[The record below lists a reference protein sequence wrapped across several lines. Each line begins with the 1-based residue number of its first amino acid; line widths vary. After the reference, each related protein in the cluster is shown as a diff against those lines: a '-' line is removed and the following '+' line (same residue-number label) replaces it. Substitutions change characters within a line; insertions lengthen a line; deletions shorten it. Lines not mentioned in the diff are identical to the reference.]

1 MKVSQPSWDKYEAAI
16 LLDALIKIKEGK
28 LFKDEAIRKVSSELR
43 RMAVNNG
50 MKIDEIYRNEN
61 GIKFQMS
68 SMESAYD
75 GETVSI
81 PATRLFS
88 EIAEIYKTDHAQF
101 EKILGEA
108 RSMVNSKKSKKA
120 DFYSWLSQKISVGQ
134 VQEIKSALCE
144 IESQARK
151 TNIIKSSIY
160 DNISPDTIK
169 KIRAKMEQSKIFKFI
184 HKRQWK
190 SIIAAPNYLQ
200 QYAEK
205 EITVKSKPIQEKDK
219 AVNNGSLIG
228 DSALEEFSHWLLA
241 QGMSESS
248 ARGYPNAIRQAE
260 NYAKSRSYTNCVLV
274 TDNSELCIAT
284 VNELFSNNEFI
295 VYNHEQHNRFRAA
308 ITKLLEFY
316 GLEYAF
322 SRYNF
327 KNKRGLD
334 EVAKRDKV
342 VRPDESIR
350 SILMSRYEY
359 GFTCD
364 SLRELMRFRQAADE
378 MGIAL
383 PDDDEELKTAI
394 MSSGIFIDG
403 KVYCK
408 NEDML
413 KELQQIVADILNS
426 GAKVIYYESLFEVN
440 QEWMSSHTIT
450 SPEMLKE
457 YLRNCIKDCSFSK
470 KFIAKG
476 EKFSEKE
483 TVSKEI
489 QRVWGDK
496 SINSVYELRDHL
508 PYIPINNI
516 WRAIS
521 GNDDFVLTSDGEYL
535 FIERFRITKDEA
547 SAILRYADEA
557 YEENG
562 FVSIS
567 DIPLESVEE
576 ENYELP
582 KFAIYNAVYKK
593 VLREKYNLN
602 GKILTKD
609 QNELDAIALLKQYI
623 KDKDK
628 CTFDEVADKVIELTG
643 GINRQYAFQ
652 ALYDEMIRVDLNHFV
667 ANKFVDFHVD
677 EIDAVLSGFI
687 TDGFC
692 AIRDITTFAMFP
704 LCGQSWNHYLLES
717 FCYKYSRKY
726 TLCIINFNDKNAG
739 IIAEKDYNKK
749 YDDMLAIAAARS
761 GVALS
766 PEAVGK
772 YLFEAG
778 YMARS
783 KFSKLDEITQKASE
797 LRKERE

>member
-1 MKVSQPSWDKYEAAI
+1 
-16 LLDALIKIKEGK
+16 
-28 LFKDEAIRKVSSELR
+28 
-43 RMAVNNG
+43 
-50 MKIDEIYRNEN
+50 
-61 GIKFQMS
+61 MS
-68 SMESAYD
+68 S
-75 GETVSI
+75 
-81 PATRLFS
+81 
-88 EIAEIYKTDHAQF
+88 
-101 EKILGEA
+101 
-108 RSMVNSKKSKKA
+108 
-120 DFYSWLSQKISVGQ
+120 
-134 VQEIKSALCE
+134 
-144 IESQARK
+144 
-151 TNIIKSSIY
+151 
-160 DNISPDTIK
+160 
-169 KIRAKMEQSKIFKFI
+169 
-184 HKRQWK
+184 
-190 SIIAAPNYLQ
+190 
-200 QYAEK
+200 YA
-205 EITVKSKPIQEKDK
+205 
-219 AVNNGSLIG
+219 
-228 DSALEEFSHWLLA
+228 
-241 QGMSESS
+241 
-248 ARGYPNAIRQAE
+248 
-260 NYAKSRSYTNCVLV
+260 
-274 TDNSELCIAT
+274 
-284 VNELFSNNEFI
+284 
-295 VYNHEQHNRFRAA
+295 
-308 ITKLLEFY
+308 
-316 GLEYAF
+316 
-322 SRYNF
+322 
-327 KNKRGLD
+327 
-334 EVAKRDKV
+334 
-342 VRPDESIR
+342 
-350 SILMSRYEY
+350 
-359 GFTCD
+359 
-364 SLRELMRFRQAADE
+364 
-378 MGIAL
+378 
-383 PDDDEELKTAI
+383 
-394 MSSGIFIDG
+394 
-403 KVYCK
+403 
-408 NEDML
+408 
-413 KELQQIVADILNS
+413 
-426 GAKVIYYESLFEVN
+426 
-440 QEWMSSHTIT
+440 IT

-476 EKFSEKE
+476 EIFSEKE

-496 SINSVYELRDHL
+496 SINSVYELHDRL
-508 PYIPINNI
+508 RYIPINNI

-623 KDKDK
+623 KDKDE

-643 GINRQYAFQ
+643 GANRQYAFQ

-677 EIDAVLSGFI
+677 EIDAILSGFI

-726 TLCIINFNDKNAG
+726 ALCIINFNDKNAG

-749 YDDMLAIAAARS
+749 YDDMLAIAAAKS

-772 YLFEAG
+772 YFFETG

>member
-1 MKVSQPSWDKYEAAI
+1 MKASQPSWDKYEAAI

-28 LFKDEAIRKVSSELR
+28 LSKDEAIKKVSSELR
-43 RMAVNNG
+43 RMAVNRG
-50 MKIDEIYRNEN
+50 LKIDDTYRNEP
-61 GIKFQMS
+61 GIRLHLL
-68 SMESAYD
+68 SMESAYN

-101 EKILGEA
+101 EKILSEA
-108 RSMVNSKKSKKA
+108 RGMVNTKKSKKA

-134 VQEIKSALCE
+134 VQEIKSAMRE
-144 IESQARK
+144 IELQARK
-151 TNIIKSSIY
+151 ANIIKSSIY
-160 DNISPDTIK
+160 DNISSDTIK
-169 KIRAKMEQSKIFKFI
+169 KIRVKIEQSKIFKFT

-190 SIIAAPNYLQ
+190 SIVAALNFLQ

-205 EITVKSKPIQEKDK
+205 KIAVKSEPIQEKDK
-219 AVNNGSLIG
+219 AVNNASPTE
-228 DSALEEFSHWLLA
+228 DSALNDFSRWLLT

-260 NYAKSRSYTNCVLV
+260 NYAKSHSYTNCVLL
-274 TDNSELCIAT
+274 TDNRELCIAT
-284 VNELFSNNEFI
+284 VNELFSSNEFI

-327 KNKRGLD
+327 KNKRD
-334 EVAKRDKV
+334 SDDVTKHDKGV
-342 VRPDESIR
+342 KPDEGIR

-359 GFTCD
+359 GFKCD

-378 MGIAL
+378 RGIAL

-394 MSSGIFIDG
+394 MSSGIFIDDR
-403 KVYCK
+403 VYCK
-408 NEDML
+408 NENML
-413 KELQQIVADILNS
+413 KELRQIVTDIFDS
-426 GAKVIYYESLFEVN
+426 GVEVIYYESLFEAN
-440 QEWMSSHTIT
+440 QEWMRSYAIT

-470 KFIAKG
+470 NFMAKG
-476 EKFSEKE
+476 GKLSEKE
-483 TVSKEI
+483 AVTKELK
-489 QRVWGDK
+489 RVWGDK
-496 SINSVYELRDHL
+496 PINSVYELRDHL
-508 PYIPINNI
+508 PYVPLNNI

-535 FIERFRITKDEA
+535 FIERFRITKNEA
-547 SAILRYADEA
+547 SAILRYADGA

-593 VLREKYNLN
+593 VLREKYSLN

-623 KDKDK
+623 KDKDE

-652 ALYDEMIRVDLNHFV
+652 ALYDEMVRVDLNHFV
-667 ANKFVDFHVD
+667 ANKVVDFHVD

-766 PEAVGK
+766 PEVVGK
-772 YLFEAG
+772 YLFETG
-778 YMARS
+778 YMAKS

-797 LRKERE
+797 LRKERK